1 MPCLQ
6 VLMLMIVMIG
16 ILIKVDD
23 ELEEEEWQKG
33 KIK

>member
-1 MPCLQ
+1 
-6 VLMLMIVMIG
+6 MLIIVMIVMIG